1 MQRFDALGNIILLRE
16 VADAAE
22 WDGSLLS
29 DAQDRAREAC
39 EAARA
44 DQLLLVRR
52 GEGAAWSVR
61 VFNADGSRAGM
72 CGNGSRC
79 VVRHAAESAG
89 QREIEIAFE
98 DPRGT
103 IGRRVRGRVITRD
116 PFVAEVDMGVPEF
129 EPGLIPVDPAAVTGF
144 DAGEHA
150 GGGHESTIKI
160 ARVGLVREALEEPL
174 RTSGAEPWAH
184 VVSVGNPHAILW
196 CSIVS
201 ETLVQS
207 IGPLVQAMDAFPQGI
222 NVHLAWVE
230 AGGMR
235 LESFERGSG
244 YTRACASGACAAVV
258 AGVASGR
265 LSSGAIVDVSGGELD
280 VRWHPGHG
288 VTMRGGA
295 ERA

>member
-1 MQRFDALGNIILLRE
+1 MNAMQRFDALGNIILLRE

-22 WDGSLLS
+22 WYASLLT
-29 DAQDRAREAC
+29 DAQDRARDAC
-39 EAARA
+39 EAERA
-44 DQLLLVRR
+44 DQLLLVRG

-89 QREIEIAFE
+89 QREIEIGFE
-98 DPRGT
+98 DPRGA
-103 IGRRVRGRVITRD
+103 IGRRVRGRVIARD

-129 EPGLIPVDPAAVTGF
+129 EPRLIPVDASGVIGF
-144 DAGEHA
+144 DGA
-150 GGGHESTIKI
+150 SRV
-160 ARVGLVREALEEPL
+160 ARVGLVGEALEEPL

-201 ETLVQS
+201 ETLGQS
-207 IGPLVQAMDAFPQGI
+207 IGPLVQAMDTFPQGI

-265 LSSGAIVDVSGGELD
+265 LSSGAIVDLSGGELD

>member
-1 MQRFDALGNIILLRE
+1 MNAVQRFDALGNIIL
-16 VADAAE
+16 VQDADEATWNA
-22 WDGSLLS
+22 SLAT
-29 DAQDRAREAC
+29 DAGEGAREAC

-52 GEGAAWSVR
+52 REGSTWRVR

-89 QREIEIAFE
+89 QREIEIEFE
-98 DPRGT
+98 DSHGT
-103 IGRRVRGRVITRD
+103 GGRRVHGRVIATD
-116 PFVAEVDMGVPEF
+116 PFVAEVDMGSPVF
-129 EPGLIPVDPAAVTGF
+129 EPALIPL
-144 DAGEHA
+144 DA
-150 GGGHESTIKI
+150 
-160 ARVGLVREALEEPL
+160 ARVIGHDGASRLARVALPGEALEESL

-201 ETLVQS
+201 EALARSV
-207 IGPLVQAMDAFPQGI
+207 GPLVQALDAFPQGV

-230 AGGMR
+230 ASGMR

-265 LSSGAIVDVSGGELD
+265 LGSGAIVDLAGGELD
-280 VRWHPGHG
+280 VKWHAGHG